1 MNLSNSS
8 HHPTDDQLIEFTAG
22 TLSMSRSLCISAH
35 LEFCPAC
42 RQRMS
47 TMQQLGSLQL
57 ESLQPQKVSVDLKS
71 QVLQAVKKEVVLE
84 DIPPVQVKS
93 SIQRI
98 PKCLGKWV
106 PEDFDNLDWSAI
118 TPSVS
123 ITELTTE
130 GSGAKAAL
138 VKVKA
143 GGKMAHHSHTGDE
156 VTVILQGS
164 YSDEDGCY
172 SAGDFI
178 FRDSEHKHKPIAAKD
193 QDCICLIALDGPVQ
207 LTGWLSRLVNPLLR
221 FNHRSPSMS

>member
-1 MNLSNSS
+1 MNLSNSH

-22 TLSMSRSLCISAH
+22 TLPMSRSLCISAH

-42 RQRMS
+42 RQRMA

-57 ESLQPQKVSVDLKS
+57 ETLKPQKISTDLKS
-71 QVLQAVKKEVVLE
+71 QVLQAIRKPAP
-84 DIPPVQVKS
+84 DIQPETAVKS
-93 SIQRI
+93 SVHRI
-98 PKCLGKWV
+98 PKCLNKWV
-106 PEDFDNLDWSAI
+106 PENFDNLDWSAI

-172 SAGDFI
+172 TAGDFI
-178 FRDSEHKHKPIAAKD
+178 FRDSDHKHKPIAAKD

-207 LTGWLSRLVNPLLR
+207 LTGWLSRLLNPLLR
-221 FNHRSPSMS
+221 FNHRLPSMA